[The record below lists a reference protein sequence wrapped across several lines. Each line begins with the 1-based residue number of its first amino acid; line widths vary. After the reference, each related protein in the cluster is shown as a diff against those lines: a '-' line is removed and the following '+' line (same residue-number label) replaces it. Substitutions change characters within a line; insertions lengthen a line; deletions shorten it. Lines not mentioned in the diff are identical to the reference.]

1 MRVRNVPADSLLR
14 AGEEEARALDNSL
27 PAPKLTTNKVF
38 LDHTLQAFVAPDRP
52 QSLLR
57 HPQFSAADAAA
68 APAQL
73 AALVA

>member
-1 MRVRNVPADSLLR
+1 MYQPTAFSVPVKKKPVPWIIRSPL
-14 AGEEEARALDNSL
+14 
-27 PAPKLTTNKVF
+27 LTTNKVF